1 MKKII
6 FFPVILFFVIKVCA
20 NDTTF
25 VWPVKGNPAG
35 LNILY
40 KPNDYLADEQL
51 FSDLI
56 IATHLEDTIISP
68 VDGIITSFH
77 FTYKHSLSSG
87 IAYDPAYYF
96 DKKADSIL
104 NNNRKSEIQDSKYFT
119 ATIALLNKDGRKI
132 YLTGFIPYRWFKT
145 GEKLRKGDIL
155 GNASYAYHKIP
166 EPCLFI
172 SISRNAIPD
181 DPMTPF
187 GLKTSFKA
195 AKKNNKVT
203 ISEAEML
210 EDMAVL
216 ETSLREG
223 HPGLFDYLSESE
235 FQLEIVRLKQ
245 KTSVITAVQEFK
257 KQIDGFLR
265 LIRDSH
271 LSVINTEQMVIPPF
285 TTWPAVSFGFLNDSL
300 IIDRAAAEFTDYLG
314 RRISQV
320 NGFEP
325 DTIKQVI
332 KRTIGEHDGYVE
344 SYPDFVL
351 LTLTSI
357 RFFREFFPSEESR
370 DLVIRFYDGETVE
383 FKGEKHPSNS
393 CIKYY
398 PSIREYYIYPKE
410 KFFTKMISDS
420 VAHIAL
426 GTFDLN
432 DIEMIEIQDFIHSL
446 NTKDCTILIIDL
458 RNNYGG
464 NSENLNTL
472 FDLISPHSFSEGD
485 QMVVTSNTGYSF
497 FQYTDNYGMND
508 TLFKDYCSIDG
519 KSGYFLDTKLIEKK
533 YSDDQ
538 TFKGN
543 VFVLVNERSFSA
555 AAVFAGLVKKYK
567 RGLIIGRETGSTYYQ
582 INASRFAN
590 LMLPNSMINVQIPL
604 VKIVFDSVIRPGIPW
619 GRGVMPD
626 YYIDFTLDEL
636 AWKHDTI
643 LNAAISF
650 AGLPYNAF
658 DNQMD
663 ETESLLSE
671 EGAPQFSFSRNQKHL
686 GIALISLIVLS
697 LIYVKL
703 RKKT

>member
-1 MKKII
+1 MP
-6 FFPVILFFVIKVCA
+6 FFCCCFHYQLIGVSA

-25 VWPVKGNPAG
+25 VWPVKGESVG

-40 KPNDYLADEQL
+40 KPNDYLSGEHI

-56 IATHLEDTIISP
+56 IATHLKDTIISP

-87 IAYDPAYYF
+87 VAYDPAYYF
-96 DKKADSIL
+96 DKKADSAL
-104 NNNRKSEIQDSKYFT
+104 NNNRNLEIQGSKYFT

-155 GNASYAYHKIP
+155 GNASYAYHKIS
-166 EPCLFI
+166 EPCIFI
-172 SISRNAIPD
+172 SISKNAVPD

-195 AKKNNKVT
+195 VKKNNKVM
-203 ISEAEML
+203 ISETEML
-210 EDMAVL
+210 EDMKIL

-223 HPGLFDYLSESE
+223 HPGLFDYLSKSE
-235 FQLEIVRLKQ
+235 FQLAIERLRQ
-245 KTSVITAVQEFK
+245 KTSTITSIQEFK

-271 LSVINTEQMVIPPF
+271 LSVINTEQMVVPPF

-370 DLVIRFYDGETVE
+370 DLMIRFYDGETVE
-383 FKGEKHPSNS
+383 FKGERHRSNS

-446 NTKDCTILIIDL
+446 NTKNCTNLIIDL

-485 QMVVTSNTGYSF
+485 QMVVNSNTGYSF
-497 FQYTDNYGMND
+497 FQYTDNYNIND
-508 TLFKDYCSIDG
+508 SLFKDYYSIDG
-519 KSGYFLDTKLIEKK
+519 KSGYFFDTKLIEKK
-533 YSDDQ
+533 FSDDQ

-555 AAVFAGLVKKYK
+555 SAVFAGLVKKYK

-590 LMLPNSMINVQIPL
+590 LMLPNSMIKVQIPL
-604 VKIVFDSVIRPGIPW
+604 IKIVFDSVIRHGIPW

-636 AWKHDTI
+636 AWEHDTI

-658 DNQMD
+658 DNQID

-671 EGAPQFSFSRNQKHL
+671 EVTPQFSFTRNHKYL
-686 GIALISLIVLS
+686 GIAIISLIVLS
-697 LIYVKL
+697 LFYFKF
-703 RKKT
+703 KKKV